1 MDAADGFGGGSSV
14 DVGKV
19 DSGRIRN
26 GCGVLVG
33 GMKSKMFVAVSV
45 VATTVDTVV
54 LPVSLNRCDY
64 SVLNFCGN

>member
-45 VATTVDTVV
+45 VATTVDTGV
-54 LPVSLNRCDY
+54 LCP
-64 SVLNFCGN
+64 

>member
-1 MDAADGFGGGSSV
+1 MDAADGFGGGSGV
-14 DVGKV
+14 DVGEV

-45 VATTVDTVV
+45 VATTVDTV
-54 LPVSLNRCDY
+54 LESL
-64 SVLNFCGN
+64 